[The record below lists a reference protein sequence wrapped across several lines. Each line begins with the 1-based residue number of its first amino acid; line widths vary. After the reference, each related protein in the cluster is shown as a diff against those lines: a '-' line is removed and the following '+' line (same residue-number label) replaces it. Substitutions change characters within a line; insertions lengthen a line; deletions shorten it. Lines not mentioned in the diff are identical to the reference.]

1 MVKKSLEP
9 VWKET
14 FVVPLPHVDLDD
26 WAKPQLTL
34 QVLHGVRRDAFD
46 AIRHRCDASR
56 HPRTQ
61 VEDWDEISSADAMG
75 TVDIPLTPDRAI
87 TRNWYPLQ
95 QNDKGLPKEVSGEV
109 NVLLQWRYNPDLD
122 YDPFSEPIDHP
133 DEELNEL
140 RLAVVQARGL
150 AIMDKNLLSKGGSSD
165 PFVEVTLSSAKK
177 AKKTSA
183 ARVRWTRVD
192 GVERS
197 LPRRSV
203 KKKTLEPAFHEQ
215 FQWSVSPASS
225 GDQPTLTLN
234 VQDWDAVS
242 KNDPMGSF
250 EIKLDTLLERKGE
263 PLRKWYA
270 LDTGGAI
277 EVIAQWRHSPTNAWK
292 PFAAPKFPDKSPNE
306 LRVGLSQ
313 GRELAVKDKNLL
325 STAVPKSNFTAPLDS
340 LVDLPTGRRAAPPIR
355 TASSRSQ
362 EPT

>member
-1 MVKKSLEP
+1 MHKLNCRGACSL
-9 VWKET
+9 VN
-14 FVVPLPHVDLDD
+14 L
-26 WAKPQLTL
+26 
-34 QVLHGVRRDAFD
+34 
-46 AIRHRCDASR
+46 
-56 HPRTQ
+56 RT
-61 VEDWDEISSADAMG
+61 
-75 TVDIPLTPDRAI
+75 
-87 TRNWYPLQ
+87 
-95 QNDKGLPKEVSGEV
+95 
-109 NVLLQWRYNPDLD
+109 
-122 YDPFSEPIDHP
+122 
-133 DEELNEL
+133 
-140 RLAVVQARGL
+140 
-150 AIMDKNLLSKGGSSD
+150 GSSD
-165 PFVEVTLSSAKK
+165 PFVEVSLSSAKK
-177 AKKTSA
+177 TKKTA
-183 ARVRWTRVD
+183 
-192 GVERS
+192 
-197 LPRRSV
+197 V

-225 GDQPTLTLN
+225 GDQPSLTLN

-242 KNDPMGSF
+242 KNDPMGSV
-250 EIKLDTLLERKGE
+250 EIKLETLLERKGE